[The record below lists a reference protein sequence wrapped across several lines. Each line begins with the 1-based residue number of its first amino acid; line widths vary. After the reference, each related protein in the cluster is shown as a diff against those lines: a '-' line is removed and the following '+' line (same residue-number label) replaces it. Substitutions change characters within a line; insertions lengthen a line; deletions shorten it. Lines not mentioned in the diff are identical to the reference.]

1 VKLIILDTNVVS
13 ELMRPRP
20 DARVI
25 GSLRPL
31 QPQLMLCAP
40 VVYEVHFGIDR
51 LQSAEPKARIL
62 DLWNNVFAQFGDAR
76 VLPIDAAAARYASEV
91 KASKTGSRDHA
102 DIVDCLI
109 AGIAIAQN
117 AVVATRNARHFPID
131 RVEILDPW
139 TASS

>member
-20 DARVI
+20 DPRVI

-31 QPQLMLCAP
+31 QAQLMLCAP
-40 VVYEVHFGIDR
+40 VLYEVSFGIDR
-51 LQSAEPKARIL
+51 LQKAEPKTRL
-62 DLWNNVFAQFGDAR
+62 LNLWNHVFAQFGDAR
-76 VLPIDAAAARYASEV
+76 VFPLDAAAARYASEV

-102 DIVDCLI
+102 DIIDCQI

-117 AVVATRNARHFPID
+117 AVVATRNVRHFPND
-131 RVEILDPW
+131 RIEILDPW
-139 TASS
+139 TA